1 MRATLLIHFHD
12 VTLLDWT
19 VFDAQSQVVNH
30 ATATTLDSLPP
41 LTNQQVIVLL
51 PNTEL
56 LLTTLEI
63 PAMPAHRLQQAVPY
77 ALEEQVAEDIEDLH
91 FALGGRDAE
100 KRLAVAVVARRDFDK
115 YLKQLREH
123 HLTATVILPE
133 VFAVP
138 LTEGWSVLQLGQ
150 RVVVRSGKQ
159 AGFAVE
165 TENLATVL
173 ALSELPIQITLWGK
187 MTESVRL
194 ALMALNIPIIEQQLS
209 ENTLVTTSYQSHFFN
224 LLQGTYQPTRAT
236 MQWWRPWRL
245 TVVLLVFFGV
255 LQLADLV
262 IFYQQLQQ
270 QTQQLNQQIEQIYRQ
285 TFPTAQKIVNPR
297 VQMEQQ
303 LKELTAKTTHSPSA
317 NFLVMLNQL
326 SPILTKATALTV
338 KEIHFQN
345 NKLELNLEATDV
357 TTLEGLKRLLKAA
370 NVDATVITLSNDIKA
385 VKAKLQMGGISTN

>member
-1 MRATLLIHFHD
+1 
-12 VTLLDWT
+12 
-19 VFDAQSQVVNH
+19 
-30 ATATTLDSLPP
+30 
-41 LTNQQVIVLL
+41 
-51 PNTEL
+51 
-56 LLTTLEI
+56 
-63 PAMPAHRLQQAVPY
+63 
-77 ALEEQVAEDIEDLH
+77 
-91 FALGGRDAE
+91 
-100 KRLAVAVVARRDFDK
+100 
-115 YLKQLREH
+115 
-123 HLTATVILPE
+123 
-133 VFAVP
+133 
-138 LTEGWSVLQLGQ
+138 
-150 RVVVRSGKQ
+150 
-159 AGFAVE
+159 
-165 TENLATVL
+165 
-173 ALSELPIQITLWGK
+173 
-187 MTESVRL
+187 
-194 ALMALNIPIIEQQLS
+194 
-209 ENTLVTTSYQSHFFN
+209 
-224 LLQGTYQPTRAT
+224 
-236 MQWWRPWRL
+236 MQWWQPWRL
-245 TVVLLVFFGV
+245 TVVLLLFFGV

-326 SPILTKATALTV
+326 SPILTKATELTV